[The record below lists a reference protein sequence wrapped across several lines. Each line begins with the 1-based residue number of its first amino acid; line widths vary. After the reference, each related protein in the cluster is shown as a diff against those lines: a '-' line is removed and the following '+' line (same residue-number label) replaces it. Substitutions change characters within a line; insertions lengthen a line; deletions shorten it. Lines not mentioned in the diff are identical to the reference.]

1 VGESSICFH
10 ERAGNS
16 FFSRLFIFTVRE
28 EELKEKGAQK
38 KESERERGEMRF
50 IIKYSS
56 FGENCAESFMEWWR
70 INFAAFRFAPSR
82 DPLVALPLSVAS
94 SSIFVCIKRTIFNL
108 KIEFEMC
115 SPADDEMVDFFPL
128 RSFFFSYS
136 HFGKSASQMDDLYV

>member
-1 VGESSICFH
+1 MGESSICFH

-16 FFSRLFIFTVRE
+16 FFFSPFYIHSSRRGIER
-28 EELKEKGAQK
+28 KRSAK

-128 RSFFFSYS
+128 RSFFF
-136 HFGKSASQMDDLYV
+136 FLFPLRQKRFANG